1 GTIASFGSGEYLQ
14 CFTYALG
21 FLSGS
26 GFYLLRVAYKPS
38 APNAVNIARLYSVG
52 TGGVTLLSTISDTI
66 NFTGG
71 SGNYADLTGLSY
83 DTDGNLV
90 SIVSRNTLLNG
101 AFNAHLPY
109 AVKINKTN
117 GAVMSGYPKIISPHV
132 SEELTFYGVGD

>member
-1 GTIASFGSGEYLQ
+1 NLWLGKYNQPTDTLSIYRMDPITGSVGAAVGTIASFGSGSYLQ

-71 SGNYADLTGLSY
+71 FGNYMDLTGLSY
-83 DTDGNLV
+83 DT
-90 SIVSRNTLLNG
+90 
-101 AFNAHLPY
+101 
-109 AVKINKTN
+109 
-117 GAVMSGYPKIISPHV
+117 
-132 SEELTFYGVGD
+132 